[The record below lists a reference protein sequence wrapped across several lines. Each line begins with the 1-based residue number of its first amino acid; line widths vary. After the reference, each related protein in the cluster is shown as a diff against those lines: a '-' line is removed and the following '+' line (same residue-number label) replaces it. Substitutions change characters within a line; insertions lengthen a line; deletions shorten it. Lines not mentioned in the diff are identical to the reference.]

1 MLIAILAMVT
11 PSKSLIQTQEEKNQS
26 YSQDAIR
33 KKNKNQP
40 CLLVNVA
47 TN

>member
-26 YSQDAIR
+26 YSSVQ
-33 KKNKNQP
+33 QFY
-40 CLLVNVA
+40 LHV
-47 TN
+47 